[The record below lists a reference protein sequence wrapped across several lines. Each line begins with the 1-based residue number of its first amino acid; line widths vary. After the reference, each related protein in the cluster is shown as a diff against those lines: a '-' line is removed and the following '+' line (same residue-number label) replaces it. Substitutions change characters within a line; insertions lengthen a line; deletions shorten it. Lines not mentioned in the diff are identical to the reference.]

1 MGVRNRIRLLIV
13 GAMALLLV
21 VPGAAAFAQR
31 DANADAEA
39 EVTIAGRDATTID
52 RNEPLE
58 LESDEP
64 VELTVAVT
72 NPGDDP
78 VFVRSVRLRSV
89 VIGIPFVV
97 YETRIDME
105 VAPGET
111 GERTFQ
117 LDLLD
122 LRSQATGLM
131 PAEIELLDAERR
143 QVAALPITI
152 DVQGSFWS
160 VYGGFALA
168 VAALTAL
175 VLARDL
181 VQLARGRL
189 PANRWTRGVQFG
201 APGLGIGLVAT
212 FTLSALRI
220 FSPAPALWGTLLVV
234 FGGGLFILGYLT
246 PTPADEYDEIDEA
259 EGDLVEDHA
268 TAGAPST
275 LGPDD
280 RPRTERAAPPTVG
293 DEPKQEPGE

>member
-1 MGVRNRIRLLIV
+1 MGVRDRTRLLIM
-13 GAMALLLV
+13 GAMALLLL
-21 VPGAAAFAQR
+21 VPGTAAFAQR
-31 DANADAEA
+31 DADAEA
-39 EVTIAGRDATTID
+39 DVTIAGRDATTID
-52 RNEPLE
+52 VNDPLE

-72 NPGDDP
+72 NTGDEP

-89 VIGIPFVV
+89 VVGIPFVV

-122 LRSQATGLM
+122 LRGQATGLL
-131 PAEIELLDAERR
+131 PADIELLDAERR
-143 QVAALPITI
+143 QVAALPITV

-175 VLARDL
+175 VLVRNL
-181 VQLARGRL
+181 MQLARGRL
-189 PANRWTRGVQFG
+189 PANRWTRAVQFG

-234 FGGGLFILGYLT
+234 FGGGLFVLGYLT
-246 PTPADEYDEIDEA
+246 PTPADEYDEADET
-259 EGDLVEDHA
+259 ELDLVDDRA
-268 TAGAPST
+268 GAGAPPT

-293 DEPKQEPGE
+293 DEPKRERGE

>member
-1 MGVRNRIRLLIV
+1 MGVRDRTRLLIV
-13 GAMALLLV
+13 GAMALLLL
-21 VPGAAAFAQR
+21 VPGGAAFAQR
-31 DANADAEA
+31 DADVEAD
-39 EVTIAGRDATTID
+39 VTIAGRDATTID
-52 RNEPLE
+52 RNQPLE

-64 VELTVAVT
+64 IELTVAVT
-72 NPGDDP
+72 NAGDEA

-89 VIGIPFVV
+89 VVGIPFVV

-105 VAPGET
+105 VEPGET
-111 GERTFQ
+111 GERTFR

-122 LRSQATGLM
+122 LSGQATGLM
-131 PAEIELLDAERR
+131 PADVELLDAERR
-143 QVAALPITI
+143 EVAGLPITI

-160 VYGGFALA
+160 VYGAFALA

-175 VLARDL
+175 VLGRNL
-181 VQLARGRL
+181 MQLARGRL
-189 PANRWTRGVQFG
+189 PVNRWTRAVQFG

-220 FSPAPALWGTLLVV
+220 FSPAPSLWGTLLVV

-246 PTPADEYDEIDEA
+246 PTPADEYDEADEA
-259 EGDLVEDHA
+259 ERDLFDDRA
-268 TAGAPST
+268 AAGAPST

-293 DEPKQEPGE
+293 DEPKQEPRE

>member
-1 MGVRNRIRLLIV
+1 MGVRGKTRLLIV

-21 VPGAAAFAQR
+21 VPGGAVFAQR
-31 DANADAEA
+31 DADVEAD
-39 EVTIAGRDATTID
+39 VTIAGRDATTID

-64 VELTVAVT
+64 VELTVVLT
-72 NPGDDP
+72 NSGDDP

-89 VIGIPFVV
+89 VVGIPFVV

-105 VAPGET
+105 VEPGET

-122 LRSQATGLM
+122 LRGQATGLM
-131 PAEIELLDAERR
+131 PAGVELLDAERR

-152 DVQGSFWS
+152 DVRGSFWS

-175 VLARDL
+175 VLVRDL

-220 FSPAPALWGTLLVV
+220 FTPAPALWGTLLVV
-234 FGGGLFILGYLT
+234 FGGGLFIFGYLT
-246 PTPADEYDEIDEA
+246 PAPADEYDEADEA
-259 EGDLVEDHA
+259 EHDLFDDRPA
-268 TAGAPST
+268 AGAPST

-293 DEPKQEPGE
+293 DEPKQERRE

>member
-1 MGVRNRIRLLIV
+1 MGVRNRTRLLIV
-13 GAMALLLV
+13 GAMALLLL
-21 VPGAAAFAQR
+21 VPGAAAFAQG
-31 DANADAEA
+31 DADAEA
-39 EVTIAGRDATTID
+39 DVTIAGRDATAID
-52 RNEPLE
+52 VNDPLE

-72 NPGDDP
+72 NTGDEP

-89 VIGIPFVV
+89 VVGIPFVV

-105 VAPGET
+105 VTPGET

-122 LRSQATGLM
+122 LRGQATGLL
-131 PAEIELLDAERR
+131 PADIELLDAERR

-168 VAALTAL
+168 VAALTAVVL
-175 VLARDL
+175 VRDL
-181 VQLARGRL
+181 MQLARGRL
-189 PANRWTRGVQFG
+189 PANRWTRAVQFG

-220 FSPAPALWGTLLVV
+220 FSPAPALWGTLLLV
-234 FGGGLFILGYLT
+234 FGGGLFVLGYLT
-246 PTPADEYDEIDEA
+246 PTPADEYDEADEA
-259 EGDLVEDHA
+259 ELDLVDDREG
-268 TAGAPST
+268 AGAPPT

-293 DEPKQEPGE
+293 DEPKRERGE